1 MSFHQYRI
9 NELYSNASG
18 TVQFIE
24 LTVGNVNGESHWEGV
39 TLSATSNGVSHS
51 FSFPG
56 DLPSSSTAN
65 TAVLIATQGFADLG
79 LLTPNFIVPAG
90 FLFTN
95 GGTLNF
101 GGADIVTYSA
111 LPTDEVLS
119 INRSSTQASATPK
132 NFAGVT
138 ASLPAPQMQTLSGT
152 SGNDTLTGTAATD
165 RLQGLEGND
174 ALVSTVGGDTLDG
187 GQGLDTA
194 VYSLARSAYTLQRS
208 GSGAFSV
215 EKPNSAGTDALTSI
229 ERLQFS
235 DSRLAL
241 DLDGHAGQTAKLL
254 GAVFGAASVA
264 NKQFVGIGLSFLDAG
279 TSYEQLAG
287 MAMGAAGK
295 TSHTDVVDLLWS
307 NLVGTAPSPSQ
318 AAPIVA
324 LLDGG
329 MTVGALTVLAAD
341 LDLNTNN
348 ISLIGLAQTGIEY
361 SL

>member
-1 MSFHQYRI
+1 MSFHQYKI

-18 TVQFIE
+18 TIQFIE
-24 LTVGNVNGESHWEGV
+24 LTVGNANGESHWEGV
-39 TLSATSNGVSHS
+39 TLSATGNGVTHS

-56 DLPSSSTAN
+56 DLSSSSTAN
-65 TAVLIATQGFADLG
+65 TSVLIATQGFANLG
-79 LLTPNFIVPAG
+79 LLTPDFIVPAG
-90 FLFTN
+90 FLFTT

-101 GGADIVTYSA
+101 GGADIVTYTA
-111 LPTDEVLS
+111 LPADEVHS
-119 INRSSTQASATPK
+119 VNRSGTQASATPK
-132 NFAGVT
+132 NFAGAT
-138 ASLPAPQMQTLSGT
+138 ASLPTPEIQTFKGT
-152 SGNDTLTGTAATD
+152 SGSDTLTGTTAAD
-165 RLQGLEGND
+165 RLLGLEGND
-174 ALVSTVGGDTLDG
+174 TLSSTAGGDTLDG
-187 GQGLDTA
+187 GQGLDSVTYA
-194 VYSLARSAYTLQRS
+194 LARSAYTLHKS

-235 DSRLAL
+235 DTRLAL

-287 MAMGAAGK
+287 MAMGAVGK
-295 TSHTDVVDLLWS
+295 TSHTDVVALLWT
-307 NLVGTAPSPSQ
+307 NLVGSAPSPSQ

-329 MTVGALTVLAAD
+329 MSVAALTVLAAD

-348 ISLIGLAQTGIEY
+348 IGLIGLAQTGIEY